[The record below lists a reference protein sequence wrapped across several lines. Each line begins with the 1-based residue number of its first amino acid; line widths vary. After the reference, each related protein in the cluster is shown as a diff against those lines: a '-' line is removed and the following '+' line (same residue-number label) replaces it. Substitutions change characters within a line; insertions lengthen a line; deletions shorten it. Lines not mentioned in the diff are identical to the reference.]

1 MWIDIC
7 ANLFGDLVLAILYVY
22 MCVRA
27 LNSRVED
34 GRWQSRGATVAQS
47 RFRGMSLMRLLIQ
60 SRGCGGVGLRQ
71 ATGSNED
78 EDEDEDEEE

>member
-1 MWIDIC
+1 
-7 ANLFGDLVLAILYVY
+7 
-22 MCVRA
+22 MCVCVCARA

-78 EDEDEDEEE
+78 EDEDEEE

>member
-1 MWIDIC
+1 
-7 ANLFGDLVLAILYVY
+7 

-60 SRGCGGVGLRQ
+60 SRGCGGVGHRQ

-78 EDEDEDEEE
+78 EDEDEEE